1 MKILRLHKNNY
12 DRLKDVAKIINDGKV
27 VVFPTETVYGIGVN
41 GLEVDAIE
49 KLYKIKGRDYNK
61 PISLLV
67 SSYEMIES
75 VANIVSPM
83 EKRIIEN
90 FFPGPI
96 TLVLDKKDVVPDI
109 LTAGTNTVGIRMP
122 DSEFCLRLIDY
133 VGKPIATS
141 SANISGRESGVDIE
155 NIYAQFGDMVDL
167 YVDNDEERSDIS
179 STVVR
184 VVGEELVILRS
195 GAISKEDIMKK
206 INLE

>member
-12 DRLKDVAKIINDGKV
+12 VKLKDVAKIINDGKV

-195 GAISKEDIMKK
+195 GMISKEDIMKK
-206 INLE
+206 INFE